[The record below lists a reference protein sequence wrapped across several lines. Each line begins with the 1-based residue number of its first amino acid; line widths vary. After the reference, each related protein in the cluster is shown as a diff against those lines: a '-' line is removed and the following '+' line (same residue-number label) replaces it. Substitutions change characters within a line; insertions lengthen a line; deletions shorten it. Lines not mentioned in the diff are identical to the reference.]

1 MPRHRRLGFYACAY
15 ACIAVVLATGCAT
28 PTELSFDSAPSRA
41 LSGAESEPQSEP
53 QQVRQPEVSP
63 TDDLAVPADVV
74 ARPAQQGDP
83 TPQAVEQS
91 FTALLAQWISCYTR
105 PLRCDTARFTAP
117 DSPERTRLGESLA
130 FYANEQLRT
139 KPDEGRLEWSLEAL
153 TFTSGD
159 RVRLTTCEYD
169 TRIYFDASMAETEL
183 GDIIFDSTIWTRRV
197 EWTLANVNE
206 AWQLWSRRIER
217 RSPAVRFC
225 TP

>member
-1 MPRHRRLGFYACAY
+1 MSHHRRLGVYACAY
-15 ACIAVVLATGCAT
+15 VCVAVVLATGCAA
-28 PTELSFDSAPSRA
+28 PPELSFDSAPA
-41 LSGAESEPQSEP
+41 ATQSVLP
-53 QQVRQPEVSP
+53 PP
-63 TDDLAVPADVV
+63 GDLAAPAADMV
-74 ARPAQQGDP
+74 ARPAQPSDS

-91 FTALLAQWISCYTR
+91 FTALLAQWVECFQR
-105 PLRCDTARFTAP
+105 PVRCDITRFTAP
-117 DSPERTRLGESLA
+117 DSPERTRLGEALA

-153 TFTSGD
+153 TFTSSD

-169 TRIYFDASMAETEL
+169 TRIYFDASMADTEL

-206 AWQLWSRRIER
+206 SWQLWSRRIER

-225 TP
+225 AP

>member
-1 MPRHRRLGFYACAY
+1 M
-15 ACIAVVLATGCAT
+15 VLATGCAA
-28 PTELSFDSAPSRA
+28 PTELSFDSAP
-41 LSGAESEPQSEP
+41 AESQAETQSEFLP
-53 QQVRQPEVSP
+53 P
-63 TDDLAVPADVV
+63 DDLAAPAADVV
-74 ARPAQQGDP
+74 ARPAQPSDS

-91 FTALLAQWISCYTR
+91 FTALLAQWVACFER
-105 PLRCDTARFTAP
+105 PVRCDITRFTAP
-117 DSPERTRLGESLA
+117 DSPERTRLGEALA

-153 TFTSGD
+153 SFTSKD

-169 TRIYFDASMAETEL
+169 TRIYFDASMADTEL

-206 AWQLWSRRIER
+206 SWHLWSRRIER

-225 TP
+225 AP

>member
-1 MPRHRRLGFYACAY
+1 MSHHRRLGFYACAY
-15 ACIAVVLATGCAT
+15 VCVAVVLATGCAA
-28 PTELSFDSAPSRA
+28 PPELSFDSTPAATQAVLP
-41 LSGAESEPQSEP
+41 PP
-53 QQVRQPEVSP
+53 
-63 TDDLAVPADVV
+63 DDLAAPAADVV
-74 ARPAQQGDP
+74 ARPAQPGDA

-91 FTALLAQWISCYTR
+91 FTALLAQWVGCFQR
-105 PLRCDTARFTAP
+105 PVRCDITRFTAP
-117 DSPERTRLGESLA
+117 DSPERTRLGEALA

-153 TFTSGD
+153 TFSSSD

-169 TRIYFDASMAETEL
+169 TRIYFDASMADTEL

-206 AWQLWSRRIER
+206 SWQLWSRRIER

-225 TP
+225 AP